1 MPTFKPY
8 NYDQNTLVVIN
19 FKDQL
24 QPGTFEFAVHH
35 LVDTKLDVSIFYPD
49 YKNDDGGRPA
59 YDPALL
65 LKIILFAYSKG
76 VTSSREIQWQC
87 ENNIIFKA
95 NRTLV

>member
-8 NYDQNTLVVIN
+8 NYNQNTMVVIN

-35 LVDTKLDVSIFYPD
+35 LVDTKLDLSIFHPD

-65 LKIILFAYSKG
+65 LKIILYAYSKG
-76 VTSSREIQWQC
+76 VTSSREI
-87 ENNIIFKA
+87 
-95 NRTLV
+95 